1 MPSGTQT
8 SPESRGVLP
17 HLRPPAA
24 VGLSC
29 LQGVRAEKE
38 MHLFLIMEK
47 RFLLFKK
54 EMSKDCFLI

>member
-8 SPESRGVLP
+8 FLESHGVLP

-29 LQGVRAEKE
+29 LQGVRAERE
-38 MHLFLIMEK
+38 MQLFLIMEK

-54 EMSKDCFLI
+54 EMLKDSFLI